1 MLDFGRLACRIRCR
15 AAQSFYIP
23 GPQRKRVSM
32 VNLVVELVAG
42 VLVGTI
48 LMHVSAKIADVD
60 DATLLRAL
68 EAAGIG
74 IILVVVSDMVYPL
87 WGIAFALMVEIAVI
101 KVIYDTM
108 LSKAGL
114 ILFLVIVFFSIGL
127 IIGLLLYRWAI

>member
-1 MLDFGRLACRIRCR
+1 M
-15 AAQSFYIP
+15 
-23 GPQRKRVSM
+23 SM

-42 VLVGTI
+42 VLVGTV

-74 IILVVVSDMVYPL
+74 IILVVVSDMVYPV
-87 WGIAFALMVEIAVI
+87 WGIAIALMVEIAVI